1 MVRQAE
7 YFAERL
13 QRRAPS
19 REQQVE
25 PAYRLAFGRP
35 PTRGG
40 ARGDGRATRAKH
52 GLANACR
59 VLFNAN
65 EFVFVD

>member
-7 YFAERL
+7 YFAARL
-13 QRRAPS
+13 KATCD
-19 REQQVE
+19 E
-25 PAYRLAFGRP
+25 PEKQIETAYRLAFGRMP
-35 PTRGG
+35 
-40 ARGDGRATRAKH
+40 GRDEREALAGYAKKH

-59 VLFNAN
+59 LLFNTN